1 MGKLKYS
8 SIELE
13 IIEQKMRFVI
23 MQKSEEQRRKKTKSS
38 TCIMNL
44 CLILFMCLF
53 CCLIF
58 SFVMLCGSLHAFIET
73 QKFTYTHTRHII
85 INAKW
90 KRQLLLCSVC
100 FLYLSVRIAER
111 EEKIKWLNMLLLLFF
126 HYFAYEYPPHTWI
139 KTVERF

>member
-73 QKFTYTHTRHII
+73 QNLHTHTHSAH
-85 INAKW
+85 NHK
-90 KRQLLLCSVC
+90 CEV
-100 FLYLSVRIAER
+100 E
-111 EEKIKWLNMLLLLFF
+111 
-126 HYFAYEYPPHTWI
+126 
-139 KTVERF
+139 KTVVVMFCVFSLPFCSDRGERGKNKMVEYAFVTFFSLFCIRISSPYMDKNS